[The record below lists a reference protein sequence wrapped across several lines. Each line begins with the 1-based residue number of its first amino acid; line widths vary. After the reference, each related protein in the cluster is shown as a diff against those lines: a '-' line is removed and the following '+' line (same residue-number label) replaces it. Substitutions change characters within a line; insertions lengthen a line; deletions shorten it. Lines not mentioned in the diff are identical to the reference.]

1 MVTTFHKSPKCPI
14 CRERGKTV
22 AEDMALTPFCS
33 ARCKR
38 IDLAQWLLEGYSLE
52 TNPWQDWNPDL
63 TEEPN

>member
-14 CRERGKTV
+14 CRGSGKTV
-22 AEDMALTPFCS
+22 AEDMDLTPFCS

-38 IDLAQWLLEGYSLE
+38 IDLAQWLSEGYSLE

-63 TEEPN
+63 TEESN